1 MHDALMSVYRNL
13 PAPARSV
20 AASLRG
26 LYLRH
31 WRRGPDFEA
40 RFAECL
46 DRDTWSEARRLAWQE
61 ERLGRLL
68 HRAATMVPYY
78 RRLWGERRQRGDRS
92 SFEYLEN
99 WPVLEKDAV
108 RADPTAF
115 IADDRD
121 RRALFHEQTSGT
133 TGKPLDIWR
142 SRSTLTELYAM
153 ADARTLAW
161 HSIPRATRYARLGGQ
176 LVVPT
181 ENRQPPFWVWNAAM
195 QQLYMSTYHLAP
207 ALLPHYLD
215 ALKRHRIQYLAGYTS
230 SVVALAHQA
239 LADGRRDLPMFATF
253 TNAEGVD
260 DRQRSVIE
268 AAFGGPV
275 RETYGQAEMVTA
287 ATECPAGRLHLWPE
301 AGILEV
307 WREGVPAPPGE
318 TGEFICTGL
327 LNTDMPL
334 VRYRIGDRGRLAPP
348 DEACRCGRSL
358 ALLGAVEGRAN
369 DNLVTADGRRVF
381 WLNPVF
387 YGLPVR
393 ESQIEQVAVD
403 RLVVRVT
410 SAPGY
415 DSERTQAEI
424 ARRLRD
430 RMGEVAVLF
439 EEVESIPRAANGKLR
454 SVICRVAPA
463 EVA

>member
-1 MHDALMSVYRNL
+1 MHESLMSVYRRL

-31 WRRGPDFEA
+31 WRSGPDFDA
-40 RFAECL
+40 RYEECL
-46 DRDTWSEARRLAWQE
+46 DRDTWSASRREAWQA
-61 ERLGRLL
+61 ERLGRIL
-68 HRAATMVPYY
+68 HRAATLVPYY
-78 RRLWGERRQRGDRS
+78 RRLWEDRRRRGDRTS
-92 SFEYLEN
+92 HEYLEN

-108 RADPTAF
+108 RADPGAF
-115 IADDRD
+115 VADDRD
-121 RRALFHEQTSGT
+121 RRKLFHEQTSGT

-142 SRSTLTELYAM
+142 SRETLTLLYAI
-153 ADARTLAW
+153 AEARTLAW
-161 HSIPRATRYARLGGQ
+161 HDIPRASRYARLGGQ

-181 ENRQPPFWVWNAAM
+181 ANREPPFWVWNAAM

-207 ALLPHYLD
+207 AFLPHYLD
-215 ALKRHRIQYLAGYTS
+215 ALQRHRIQYLAGYTS
-230 SVVALAHQA
+230 SLAALAHQA
-239 LADGRRDLPMFATF
+239 LADGRRDLRMYATF

-260 DRQRSVIE
+260 ERQRSVIE

-275 RETYGQAEMVTA
+275 RETYGQAEMVAA

-301 AGILEV
+301 AGIVEV
-307 WREGVPAPPGE
+307 WAGDARAPEGQD
-318 TGEFICTGL
+318 GEFICTGL

-334 VRYRIGDRGRLAPP
+334 IRYRIGDRGRLAAPG
-348 DEACRCGRSL
+348 ESCRCGRGL

-369 DNLVTADGRRVF
+369 DNLYTRDGRRVF

-393 ESQIEQVAVD
+393 ESQIEQVALD
-403 RLVVRVT
+403 RVVVRIVP
-410 SAPGY
+410 APGF
-415 DSERTQAEI
+415 DVERTPATI

-430 RMGEVAVLF
+430 RLGDVDVEFNEV
-439 EEVESIPRAANGKLR
+439 SDIPRTTNGKLR
-454 SVICRVAPA
+454 SVLCRVPGMEIA
-463 EVA
+463 

>member
-1 MHDALMSVYRNL
+1 MHDALMTIYRRL

-31 WRRGPDFEA
+31 WRSGPEFEL

-46 DRDTWSEARRLAWQE
+46 DRDTWSAARRRAWQE

-78 RRLWGERRQRGDRS
+78 REQWAERRRHGDRS
-92 SFEYLEN
+92 GFEYLEN
-99 WPVLEKDAV
+99 WPILEKDAV
-108 RADPTAF
+108 RADPVAF
-115 IADDRD
+115 VADDRD

-153 ADARTLAW
+153 AEARTLHW
-161 HSIPRATRYARLGGQ
+161 HGIPRAARYARLGGQ

-181 ENRQPPFWVWNAAM
+181 ATREPPFWVWNAAM
-195 QQLYMSTYHLAP
+195 NQLYMSTYHLAP
-207 ALLPHYLD
+207 LFLPHYLD
-215 ALKRHRIQYLAGYTS
+215 ALKRHRIQFLAGYTS
-230 SVVALAHQA
+230 SVVALANQA
-239 LADGRRDLPMFATF
+239 LLAGRRDLRMFATF

-260 DRQRSVIE
+260 AGQRAVIE

-287 ATECPAGRLHLWPE
+287 ASECPAGRLHLWPE
-301 AGILEV
+301 AGTLEV
-307 WREGVPAPPGE
+307 WSGDTLAPDGE
-318 TGEFICTGL
+318 DGEFICTGL

-348 DEACRCGRSL
+348 GDTCVCGRGL

-369 DNLVTADGRRVF
+369 DNLLTRDGRRVF

-393 ESQIEQVAVD
+393 ESQIEQVALD
-403 RLVVRVT
+403 RVIVRLAP
-410 SAPGY
+410 APGY
-415 DSERTQAEI
+415 DTDRTQATI
-424 ARRLRD
+424 ARRLHD
-430 RMGEVAVLF
+430 RLGEVCIEF
-439 EEVESIPRAANGKLR
+439 EEVSVIPRTTNGKLR
-454 SVICRVAPA
+454 SVICRLPAPEA
-463 EVA
+463 A